1 MKYLK
6 NDIDG
11 AILSNNA
18 TFVDY
23 LDRLRLLSTS
33 IFSWKN
39 LDEVAG
45 FGAERFL
52 EQALFERGRA
62 CFVNDPE
69 LGFMVLN
76 ADPSSKLNHYK
87 LPIKVRATSIG
98 YNKDYPFDDVVYIMN
113 NVMQIPT
120 FNTINLIAYRLYE
133 TERTIDVNLVAQ
145 KTPVLIEGDTK
156 TVLTL
161 KQIYEQYQGNTPFIF
176 GRKSFDAANKLSALK
191 TEAPYII
198 DKLTQHKKDLMTE
211 ALNYLGIDNFFSD
224 KKERLITAEAE
235 GTETLT
241 NFYLNCF
248 YKTRQE
254 AVDEINKKFLANSS
268 KKIELSVNRE
278 EIAKLK
284 DELAMVQMEK
294 GLEMKGGKDE

>member
-1 MKYLK
+1 MRYLK
-6 NDIDG
+6 NDIDNS
-11 AILSNNA
+11 ILSNNA
-18 TFVDY
+18 TYLDY

-39 LDEVAG
+39 LDEIAG

-52 EQALFERGRA
+52 EQSLYERGRA
-62 CFVNDPE
+62 CFVNDKE
-69 LGFMVLN
+69 YGFMVLH
-76 ADPSSKLNHYK
+76 ADPSSKLNFYK
-87 LPIKVRATSIG
+87 LPVKIRATSIG
-98 YNKDYPFDDVVYIMN
+98 YNKEYPFDDVVYIMN
-113 NVMQIPT
+113 NVMTIPT

-133 TERTIDVNLVAQ
+133 TERTIDVNLNAQ

-176 GRKSFDAANKLSALK
+176 GRKSFDIQNKLSALK
-191 TEAPYII
+191 TEAPYVI

-254 AVDEINKKFLANSS
+254 AVDEINKKFLSDS
-268 KKIELSVNRE
+268 DKKIELSVNRE

-284 DELAMVQMEK
+284 DELAMIQMEK
-294 GLEMKGGKDE
+294 GLEQKGGENE